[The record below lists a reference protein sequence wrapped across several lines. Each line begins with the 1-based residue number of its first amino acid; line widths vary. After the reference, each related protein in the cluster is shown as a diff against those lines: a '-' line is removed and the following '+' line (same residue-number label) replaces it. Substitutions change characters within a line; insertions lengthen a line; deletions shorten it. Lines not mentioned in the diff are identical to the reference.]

1 MGTFAWEYHNRT
13 KHSPRSIRENV
24 HFLDWDNEPL
34 LFKIYTDLEPIPLPV
49 EGDLGKLLYYS
60 AGITRRRGQVMFRAY
75 SNTGALYEIE
85 LYVVCDSGVY
95 HYGPYDQALRR
106 LRAGDF
112 RGALRTVDNA
122 KAVIVSTGTYWRN
135 AWKYQARTYRHF
147 GWDNGTLH
155 ANLLAMANALGL
167 PARLLCGFV
176 DDDVNHLLGLD
187 TRREVSLALVALSG
201 GPPAPPPVEVPP
213 LDLRT
218 VPLSKR
224 EVDYPLMREMHAAS
238 SLASPEEVLRWREAR
253 LPAVAAPEDRI
264 ESVEEVILRRGSTRR
279 FERTPIQLAQ
289 LSTMLHQ
296 ASAPIDADFLDSGA
310 SLNEMYV
317 VAHAVEG
324 LEPGAYYYDVPS
336 RSLQPL
342 RHGNFRK
349 EAAFLALDQDLAG
362 DAAAAVFFLA
372 DLGRVL
378 DRLGD
383 RGYRAVQLEAGIRG
397 GRLYLGAYALRLGAT
412 GLTFYDDEVT
422 DFFSPHAA
430 GKSAI
435 FLVAVGRPAAKR
447 L

>member
-1 MGTFAWEYHNRT
+1 
-13 KHSPRSIRENV
+13 
-24 HFLDWDNEPL
+24 
-34 LFKIYTDLEPIPLPV
+34 
-49 EGDLGKLLYYS
+49 
-60 AGITRRRGQVMFRAY
+60 
-75 SNTGALYEIE
+75 
-85 LYVVCDSGVY
+85 
-95 HYGPYDQALRR
+95 
-106 LRAGDF
+106 
-112 RGALRTVDNA
+112 
-122 KAVIVSTGTYWRN
+122 
-135 AWKYQARTYRHF
+135 
-147 GWDNGTLH
+147 
-155 ANLLAMANALGL
+155 
-167 PARLLCGFV
+167 
-176 DDDVNHLLGLD
+176 
-187 TRREVSLALVALSG
+187 
-201 GPPAPPPVEVPP
+201 
-213 LDLRT
+213 

-412 GLTFYDDEVT
+412 GITFYDDEVT
-422 DFFSPHAA
+422 SFFSPHAA